1 MTDRA
6 TRLKQRYAPMTKAQL
21 KAVIAD
27 YAARFPSWELVHD
40 GQAFVRKSG
49 PIQQMIWFQKMSSAA
64 YRPTHVINTTVLP
77 MPRML
82 SQMLDVKHREVE
94 YRLHEEKIENTL
106 VAMEQ
111 QFRPG
116 VRKPLD
122 LEEVLALCEAEAR
135 PDSTNDR
142 TMLAILYAWLDYRT
156 EALNACDRMQFCPM
170 PTLAPMP
177 EWEEAMRAFGRDL
190 SKAVEAGT
198 AREFL
203 EASIASANKLRW
215 NYGDTA

>member
-1 MTDRA
+1 MTDKA
-6 TRLKQRYAPMTKAQL
+6 TSLKQRYAPMTNTQL

-27 YAARFPSWELVHD
+27 YAARFLGWKLVHD
-40 GQAFVRKSG
+40 GQAFVRNSG
-49 PIQQMIWFQKMSSAA
+49 PIQQMLWFQKMSSAA

-82 SQMLDVKHREVE
+82 SQMLDVKHRQVE
-94 YRLHEEKIENTL
+94 YRLHEQKIDSTL

-111 QFRPG
+111 QFRPSI
-116 VRKPLD
+116 RKPLD
-122 LEEVLALCEAEAR
+122 LGEVLTLCEAEAR
-135 PDSTNDR
+135 PDSANDQ
-142 TMLAILYAWLDYRT
+142 TMLAILYAWLGYKN
-156 EALNACDRMQFCPM
+156 EALNACDRMQFCPV
-170 PTLAPMP
+170 PTLAPML

-203 EASIASANKLRW
+203 EAAIATANS
-215 NYGDTA
+215 N